1 MYAAHTIAPKRMNL
15 PKRMNPI
22 DNGGRRFGDDRR
34 LYSYNG
40 YLPERRFDDDR
51 RSGLDRRSKPR
62 AA

>member
-1 MYAAHTIAPKRMNL
+1 MSAAHAIASRKMNL
-15 PKRMNPI
+15 T

-40 YLPERRFDDDR
+40 YLPERRSDEDR
-51 RSGLDRRSKPR
+51 RTGMDRRSKPR

>member
-1 MYAAHTIAPKRMNL
+1 MYAAHAIAPKKMNL
-15 PKRMNPI
+15 F

-40 YLPERRFDDDR
+40 CLPERRSDEDR
-51 RSGLDRRSKPR
+51 RSGLDRRNKPR